1 MIINTPTAVQVN
13 GVSTNVQCFGQANGA
28 IDVTVMQGTP
38 AYTYSWD
45 NGATT
50 EDLTN
55 LAPGTYRLVVVDG
68 NGCSSITSYEITQP
82 TEIVLSTSVV
92 DVTANN
98 NGSIDLS
105 IEGGEPAYIIAW
117 SNGAVTEDQQNI
129 AAGTYNVTVFDANGC
144 TASTQVVVNNNS
156 VSGIEE
162 QNNATMNVY
171 PNPSN
176 GASQVTWSGAM
187 TEINVVDQ
195 NGRTIVQ
202 ATIEGTNS
210 YSLEGLSVGTYFVR
224 LANAEGIAGTQRI
237 VVL

>member
-1 MIINTPTAVQVN
+1 M
-13 GVSTNVQCFGQANGA
+13 
-28 IDVTVMQGTP
+28 
-38 AYTYSWD
+38 
-45 NGATT
+45 
-50 EDLTN
+50 
-55 LAPGTYRLVVVDG
+55 
-68 NGCSSITSYEITQP
+68 
-82 TEIVLSTSVV
+82 
-92 DVTANN
+92 
-98 NGSIDLS
+98 
-105 IEGGEPAYIIAW
+105 
-117 SNGAVTEDQQNI
+117 
-129 AAGTYNVTVFDANGC
+129 
-144 TASTQVVVNNNS
+144 VVNNNS

-202 ATIEGTNS
+202 ATIEGANS

>member
-1 MIINTPTAVQVN
+1 MN
-13 GVSTNVQCFGQANGA
+13 GVSSNVQCFGQANGA

-38 AYTYSWD
+38 NYTYTWD

-50 EDLTN
+50 EDLSN
-55 LAPGTYRLVVVDG
+55 LAPGTYRLTVVDG
-68 NGCSSITSYEITQP
+68 NGCSSTTSYEITQP

-105 IEGGEPAYIIAW
+105 IAGGVPAYLIAW

-144 TASTQVVVNNNS
+144 TASIQVVVNNNS